1 MGWWGG
7 RRWASPVVA
16 ESAPVPNADPTPAE
30 TMLMNQ
36 TVEQYMASLVS
47 KLHLDADPSGLA
59 HTLESE
65 LGITSMEELQDAAEQ
80 LPYVLDDSFP
90 REILE
95 ELIPK
100 PTFEVVRDSPVYPCR
115 CAKKTSLPTLTP
127 SAV

>member
-1 MGWWGG
+1 
-7 RRWASPVVA
+7 VA

-95 ELIPK
+95 EL
-100 PTFEVVRDSPVYPCR
+100 VSQ
-115 CAKKTSLPTLTP
+115 TP
-127 SAV
+127 QYASSGAAAGRIEHGPATEYVGSDPILGGGQSGG